1 MILNTEEILIYLNI
15 LKKITLKHIF
25 FLSLVLIQEKDINSI
40 KYFIKFNR
48 TTDKVRKKILIE
60 YVVQAILRDNSTVF

>member
-1 MILNTEEILIYLNI
+1 MILNIEEILIHLNI

-25 FLSLVLIQEKDINSI
+25 FLSLVLTQEKDIKSI

-48 TTDKVRKKILIE
+48 TTYKVRKKILIK
-60 YVVQAILRDNSTVF
+60 YVVQAILRDISTLL